1 MSWLIVF
8 MAAAGILAA
17 LFVIL
22 MVLLLWTNRH

>member
-8 MAAAGILAA
+8 MAAAGVLVG

-22 MVLLLWTNRH
+22 VILLLWTNRH